1 MMRDDRFP
9 RTAVIIDEENDAEE
23 MEVQASFREAALIV
37 SYNRPQSDLSKVA
50 DAEPWLR
57 IRFGDDLYVS
67 CDVTEIPDED
77 DQA

>member
-1 MMRDDRFP
+1 MRDDRLA
-9 RTAVIIDEENDAEE
+9 RRAVDIDEENAAEE

-37 SYNRPQSDLSKVA
+37 AFNDPQIDLSKVA

-57 IRFGDDLYVS
+57 VRHGDDLYVS
-67 CDVTEIPDED
+67 CDVTVIPDED